1 MVRFLL
7 KFKPVDALMTDVTK
21 DAFGNILADGDTIK
35 TIKDLKVKG
44 SSIVLKQ
51 GVTIKKI
58 RLTDDIEEIDC
69 KVDGSSITLKT
80 CFVKKA

>member
-1 MVRFLL
+1 
-7 KFKPVDALMTDVTK
+7 MTDVTK

>member
-1 MVRFLL
+1 MS
-7 KFKPVDALMTDVTK
+7 DVTK
-21 DAFGNILADGDTIK
+21 DAFGNILTDGDTIK

-44 SSIVLKQ
+44 SSMVLKQ

-58 RLTDDIEEIDC
+58 RLTEDVEEIDC
-69 KVDGSSITLKT
+69 KVDDSSITLKT

>member
-7 KFKPVDALMTDVTK
+7 KFTPADALMTDVTK

-51 GVTIKKI
+51 GVTVKKI

>member
-1 MVRFLL
+1 MS
-7 KFKPVDALMTDVTK
+7 DVAK

-58 RLTDDIEEIDC
+58 RLTEDVEEIDC
-69 KVDGSSITLKT
+69 KVDGSNITLKT